1 MERLKII
8 NEQNLNYIKI
18 YSCDIEQ
25 VEKGRIYGPTIRN
38 HHLIHYVISGKGRVN
53 VYGNVCECT
62 SGTLIWIPPYTPFTY
77 IADEKEPWYYAWI
90 GIAGGECNLLH
101 RELDFIITNPTK
113 QFAPGILDSYF
124 KDMAKNFVLDDAISR
139 VKTLSTFYKMLSVL
153 PRKSAMNDSKEHA
166 RDIEVLTEAL
176 AIIGNDYWTALGVDS
191 IAYRLG
197 VSRSYLYKI
206 FKRNLNVSPKEY
218 LTSYRLSVG
227 FGLLRPGKVSVKQ
240 VADAVGFSTAE
251 AYSKAFKKKYGRT
264 PIENMKMHATNLKSK
279 GVLKSHG

>member
-8 NEQNLNYIKI
+8 NEQNLSYIKI

-90 GIAGGECNLLH
+90 GIAGGESNLLH

-113 QFAPGILDSYF
+113 QFAPGMLDSYF
-124 KDMAKNFVLDDAISR
+124 KDMANHFVLDDATSR

-153 PRKSAMNDSKEHA
+153 PRKSVMSDSKEHT
-166 RDIEVLTEAL
+166 REIEVLTEAL
-176 AIIGNDYWTALGVDS
+176 TIIGNDYWTSLGVDS

-264 PIENMKMHATNLKSK
+264 PIENMKMNTMNQKSK
-279 GVLKSHG
+279 GVIKSHA

>member
-1 MERLKII
+1 MERLKIV

-25 VEKGRIYGPTIRN
+25 VEKGRVYGPTIRN

-53 VYGNVCECT
+53 VYGNLCECS

-77 IADEKEPWYYAWI
+77 IADENEPWYYAWI

-101 RELDFIITNPTK
+101 KELDFIITNPTK
-113 QFAPGILDSYF
+113 QFAPGLLDSYF
-124 KDMAKNFVLDDAISR
+124 KDMAKHFVLDDATSR
-139 VKTLSTFYKMLSVL
+139 VKTLSTFYKMLSAL
-153 PRKSAMNDSKEHA
+153 PRENIKEYSREHA
-166 RDIEVLTEAL
+166 RDIEVLMDAL
-176 AIIGNDYWTALGVDS
+176 AIIGNDYWTTLGVDS

-218 LTSYRLSVG
+218 LMSYRLSVG

-240 VADAVGFSTAE
+240 VADAVGFSSAE
-251 AYSKAFKKKYGRT
+251 AFSKSFKKKYGIPPT
-264 PIENMKMHATNLKSK
+264 ENMKIYMKNQKSK
-279 GVLKSHG
+279 RIGNEYE

>member
-8 NEQNLNYIKI
+8 NENNLNYIKI
-18 YSCDIEQ
+18 YDCGIEQ
-25 VEKGRIYGPTIRN
+25 VDKGNVYGPTIRN
-38 HHLIHYVISGKGRVN
+38 HYLIHYVISGKGRVN

-62 SGTLIWIPPYTPFTY
+62 PGTLIWIPPYTPFTY
-77 IADEKEPWYYAWI
+77 IADEEEPWYYAWI

-113 QFAPGILDSYF
+113 KFQPGLLDSYF
-124 KDMAKNFVLDDAISR
+124 KDMAKYFVLDDATSR

-153 PRKSAMNDSKEHA
+153 PRKSAMNDSMERA
-166 RDIEVLTEAL
+166 REIEILTEAL
-176 AIIGNDYWTALGVDS
+176 EIIRNDYWTALGVDS
-191 IAYRLG
+191 LAYRLG

-218 LTSYRLSVG
+218 LMSYRLSVG
-227 FGLLRPGKVSVKQ
+227 FGLTRPGKVSIKQ

-251 AYSKAFKKKYGRT
+251 AYSKAFKKKYGLS
-264 PIENMKMHATNLKSK
+264 PGENMKKYAKHQKSIK
-279 GVLKSHG
+279 T

>member
-38 HHLIHYVISGKGRVN
+38 HHLIHYVISGKGSVN
-53 VYGNVCECT
+53 VYGNLCECKE
-62 SGTLIWIPPYTPFTY
+62 GTLIWIPPYTPVTY
-77 IADEKEPWYYAWI
+77 ISDEKEPWCYAWI
-90 GIAGGECNLLH
+90 GIAGGESSLLH
-101 RELDFIITNPTK
+101 QELNFIITNPTK
-113 QFAPGILDSYF
+113 QFARGLLDSYF
-124 KDMAKNFVLDDAISR
+124 KDMAKHYVLDDSVSR
-139 VKTLSTFYKMLSVL
+139 VKTLSTFYKMLSAL
-153 PRKSAMNDSKEHA
+153 PRDNVIKHTGEHE
-166 RDIEVLTEAL
+166 RDIEVLMKAL
-176 AIIGNDYWTALGVDS
+176 DIIGNDYWTTLSVDG

-218 LTSYRLSVG
+218 LMSYRLAVG

-240 VADAVGFSTAE
+240 VADAVGFFSAE
-251 AYSKAFKKKYGRT
+251 AYSKSFKKKYGISPT
-264 PIENMKMHATNLKSK
+264 ENMKNSNRSQKK
-279 GVLKSHG
+279 